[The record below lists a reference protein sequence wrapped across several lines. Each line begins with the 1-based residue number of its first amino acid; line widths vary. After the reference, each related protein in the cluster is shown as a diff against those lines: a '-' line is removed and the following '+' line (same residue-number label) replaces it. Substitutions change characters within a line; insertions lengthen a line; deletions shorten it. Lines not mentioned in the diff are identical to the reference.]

1 MKTELDAGLFE
12 VSGFELKMDFLVE
25 SPVEYDFGVE
35 VCCGEPKG
43 PEVLC
48 SSKTDICS
56 GSDRLVD
63 GFIDEGVKFFDFR
76 LASCRTDFRIVVFLD
91 LVASGVK

>member
-1 MKTELDAGLFE
+1 M
-12 VSGFELKMDFLVE
+12 
-25 SPVEYDFGVE
+25 
-35 VCCGEPKG
+35 
-43 PEVLC
+43 LC

>member
-1 MKTELDAGLFE
+1 MIGYDHVRFFRNRLFKYFCRQIVGE
-12 VSGFELKMDFLVE
+12 KHVFDI
-25 SPVEYDFGVE
+25 E
-35 VCCGEPKG
+35 VC
-43 PEVLC
+43 
-48 SSKTDICS
+48 

-91 LVASGVK
+91 LVDSGVK